1 MFNLSRLAPTPSGWL
16 HEGNGLSFI
25 LTWALA
31 RRHQARLLLRVDDLD
46 RARYRPAYLE
56 DIFETLVWLGL
67 DYDQGPRSEE
77 DLERHWSQRHRMN
90 LYLEL
95 LAVLRESGRL
105 YACVCS
111 RSRRRL
117 LTANASCPCREEGI
131 SLDRQDA
138 SWKVQVPEGTRVA
151 CREPGGLRHL
161 DIHQLMGDFV
171 VRQKNGMPAYQ
182 VASLADDRHFGVDLI
197 VRGEDL
203 LPSTAAQLYL
213 ASLTGY
219 ADFLDAVFVHHPLVL
234 DAQGQKLSKSGGA
247 RALRSWRDEGHSPH
261 HLIARVGELLSLPHR
276 PHTLQE
282 LIDCR

>member
-56 DIFETLVWLGL
+56 DIFETLHWLGL
-67 DYDQGPRSEE
+67 DYDQGPRSED
-77 DLERHWSQRHRMN
+77 DLERHWSQRHRMS

-95 LAVLRESGRL
+95 LAVLRESGVL

-117 LTANASCPCREEGI
+117 LLSDASCPCRAEGI
-131 SLDRQDA
+131 SLDDKDTA
-138 SWKVQVPEGTRVA
+138 WKIPVPEGTRVA
-151 CREPGGLRHL
+151 CREPGGIRYL
-161 DIHQLMGDFV
+161 DLHELMGDFV

-197 VRGEDL
+197 VRGQDL

-213 ASLTGY
+213 ASLAGY
-219 ADFLDAVFVHHPLVL
+219 TDFLDTVFVHHPLIL
-234 DAQGQKLSKSGGA
+234 DEQGQKLSKSGGA
-247 RALRSWRDEGHSPH
+247 RALRSWRDEGHTPQ
-261 HLIARVGELLSLPHR
+261 HLITRVGELLSLPR
-276 PHTLQE
+276 PAHTLQDLMDE
-282 LIDCR
+282 